1 MNEKIKNVQFIS
13 VSDLVDTEKY
23 KENGAYF
30 CERFG
35 IMMNF
40 GDIPENEWMNPYQ
53 PYRSKEWRI
62 ARITSGVSKYIIN
75 LQEHVLQR
83 NTIHILPP
91 GTLVMKVSQSDD
103 LSAEFLSIYDLDELN
118 VRIPQGHT
126 LYYTTDEDTGLRFHE
141 YYRLISRMAQD
152 SHTPFA
158 SIRLTALALAEDMIA
173 QQEKKQD
180 YDTDNIKHDRRR
192 FLNDRFLELLNR
204 QGSVKHE
211 ISFYSN
217 QLFVTPNYLSNIV
230 KEVSGQTVSWWIN
243 YMIVMEA
250 KMLLLHSNLQV
261 GEIADKLG
269 FPNLPFFSRFFK
281 RETGMTAVE
290 FQKQL
295 YQISD

>member
-1 MNEKIKNVQFIS
+1 MNKKIKEVQYIS
-13 VSDLVDTEKY
+13 VNDLVDTEKY

-40 GDIPENEWMNPYQ
+40 GVVPENEWMNPYQ

-62 ARITSGVSKYIIN
+62 ARITSGESKYIIN
-75 LQEHVLQR
+75 LQEHVLRR

-91 GTLVMKVSQSDD
+91 GTLVMKISQSND
-103 LSAEFLSIYDLDELN
+103 LSAEFLSIYDLNELN

-141 YYRLISRMAQD
+141 YYKLISIMTKD

-173 QQEKKQD
+173 QQDKQQD
-180 YDTDNIKHDRRR
+180 NNTDKTKHDRHRL
-192 FLNDRFLELLNR
+192 LNNHFLELLNL
-204 QGSVKHE
+204 QGSVKHD
-211 ISFYSN
+211 ISHYSN
-217 QLFVTPNYLSNIV
+217 QLFVTPNYLSNVV

-250 KMLLLHSNLQV
+250 KMLLLHTDLQI

-290 FQKQL
+290 FQKQFG
-295 YQISD
+295 

>member
-75 LQEHVLQR
+75 LQEHVLR
-83 NTIHILPP
+83 KNTIHILPP
-91 GTLVMKVSQSDD
+91 GTLVMKVSESDD
-103 LSAEFLSIYDLDELN
+103 HSAEFLSIYDLDELN
-118 VRIPQGHT
+118 SRIPQGHT
-126 LYYTTDEDTGLRFHE
+126 LYYTADEKNGKRFHE
-141 YYRLISRMAQD
+141 YFKLILQMAQD
-152 SHTPFA
+152 PRTPFA
-158 SIRLTALALAEDMIA
+158 SIRLTVLALAEDMIA
-173 QQEKKQD
+173 QQEVTMNGNNDKS
-180 YDTDNIKHDRRR
+180 KHNRHQLLHNR
-192 FLNDRFLELLNR
+192 FMEMLNR
-204 QGSVKHE
+204 EGTVKHE
-211 ISFYSN
+211 IAFYADR
-217 QLFVTPNYLSNIV
+217 LFVTPNYLSKVV
-230 KEVSGQTVSWWIN
+230 KETSGQTVSWWIN
-243 YMIVMEA
+243 YMVVMEA

-261 GEIADKLG
+261 SEIADRLG

-281 RETGMTAVE
+281 RETGMTAVA
-290 FQKQL
+290 FQKG
-295 YQISD
+295 IRI